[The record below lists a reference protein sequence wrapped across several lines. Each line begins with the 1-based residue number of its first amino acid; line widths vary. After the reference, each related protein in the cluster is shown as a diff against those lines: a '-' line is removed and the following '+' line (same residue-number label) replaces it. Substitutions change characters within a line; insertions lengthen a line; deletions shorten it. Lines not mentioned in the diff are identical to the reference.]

1 MNRFSSGNCMKE
13 KKIFTIPNCLSFC
26 RVLMIPFLLL
36 SIVRGDRVGAFTVL
50 ALSAVTDIADGF
62 IARTF
67 DMVSD
72 VGKVLDPLAD
82 KITQGALI
90 LTLALRFPPL
100 FFLFGLLV
108 LREAAMGT
116 VGTLMFRK
124 TGKVSS
130 SRWYG
135 KLATVLVYMTAAVI
149 LVFPDLPTAFFHSL
163 VSVSGAAVILS
174 MILYLVRFSK
184 MMKE

>member
-1 MNRFSSGNCMKE
+1 MDMKE
-13 KKIFTIPNCLSFC
+13 KKIFTIPNLLSLC
-26 RVLMIPFLLL
+26 RVLMVPFLLVF
-36 SIVRGDRVGAFTVL
+36 IVRGDSVGAFTVL
-50 ALSAVTDIADGF
+50 VLSAATDIADGF

-72 VGKVLDPLAD
+72 AGKVLDPLAD

-90 LTLALRFPPL
+90 LTLALRYPPL
-100 FFLFGLLV
+100 FFLFGLLM
-108 LREAAMGT
+108 LREAAMGA
-116 VGTLMFRK
+116 VGAVMFKK

-130 SRWYG
+130 SLWYG
-135 KLATVLVYMTAAVI
+135 KLATVLVYLTAALLLI
-149 LVFPDLPTAFFHSL
+149 FPDLPPACFYSA
-163 VSVSGAAVILS
+163 VSVSGTAVLLS

>member
-1 MNRFSSGNCMKE
+1 MDMKE
-13 KKIFTIPNCLSFC
+13 KKIFTIPNFLSLC
-26 RVLMIPFLLL
+26 RVLMVPFLLVF
-36 SIVRGDRVGAFTVL
+36 IVRGDQVGAFTVL

-90 LTLALRFPPL
+90 LTLALRHPPL
-100 FFLFGLLV
+100 FFLFGMLV

-116 VGTLMFRK
+116 VGAVMFRK

-130 SRWYG
+130 SLWYG
-135 KLATVLVYMTAAVI
+135 KLATVLVYLTAAAI
-149 LVFPDLPTAFFHSL
+149 LVFPELPTAFFHTLISI
-163 VSVSGAAVILS
+163 SGSAVILS
-174 MILYLVRFSK
+174 MILYVVRFSK
-184 MMKE
+184 MMKG

>member
-13 KKIFTIPNCLSFC
+13 KKIFTIPNFLSLC
-26 RVLMIPFLLL
+26 RLLMIPFLLVN
-36 SIVRGDRVGAFTVL
+36 IARENRTGAFTVL

-67 DMVSD
+67 DMVSN

-82 KITQGALI
+82 KITQSALVLI
-90 LTLALRFPPL
+90 LALDYPLL
-100 FFLFGLLV
+100 FFLFGLL
-108 LREAAMGT
+108 LIREAAMGT
-116 VGTLMFRK
+116 VGAVMFKK

-130 SRWYG
+130 SLWYG
-135 KLATVLVYMTAAVI
+135 KLATALVYLTAALLLI
-149 LVFPDLPTAFFHSL
+149 FPDLPSAFFYSA
-163 VSVSGAAVILS
+163 VSISGTAVLLS
-174 MILYLVRFSK
+174 MILYLVRFSQ

>member
-1 MNRFSSGNCMKE
+1 MKE
-13 KKIFTIPNCLSFC
+13 KKIFTVPNILSLC
-26 RVLMIPFLLL
+26 RVLMVPFLLVCIAREDL
-36 SIVRGDRVGAFTVL
+36 TGAFTVL
-50 ALSAVTDIADGF
+50 ALSAATDIADGF

-82 KITQGALI
+82 KVTQGALI
-90 LTLALRFPPL
+90 LTLAFRRPVL

-116 VGTLMFRK
+116 VGAVMFKK

-130 SRWYG
+130 SLWYG
-135 KLATVLVYMTAAVI
+135 KLATVLVYLTAALLLI
-149 LVFPDLPTAFFHSL
+149 FPTLSPALFHALVGI
-163 VSVSGAAVILS
+163 SGSAVILS
-174 MILYLVRFSK
+174 MILYVVRFSK